1 MANGEVLDRIVES
14 HYSPAALL
22 YLSHKHFEDST
33 QKPEPSQLQMPAL
46 LGQIRG
52 IGGIKERIK
61 VKKKVPGLLNV
72 YSQDPR
78 HEYHY
83 QILDYF
89 IHYSVLQFRG
99 GEREGGRFHLGP
111 LRANELGQAA
121 AESWR
126 PLLRENKHRPLA
138 RHIQPGPD
146 TCVPFT
152 KHIRALNTPQRG

>member
-1 MANGEVLDRIVES
+1 M
-14 HYSPAALL
+14 
-22 YLSHKHFEDST
+22 
-33 QKPEPSQLQMPAL
+33 
-46 LGQIRG
+46 
-52 IGGIKERIK
+52 
-61 VKKKVPGLLNV
+61 PGLLNV

-83 QILDYF
+83 QILDS
-89 IHYSVLQFRG
+89 ISSTTQSYSLEG
-99 GEREGGRFHLGP
+99 GKREGGRFHLGP